1 MEGRDENGERERD
14 KDEESEKKRKRG
26 REREGYDVQRECL
39 AHEQVYLLVTDR
51 YSAPIIEER
60 PTLNSA

>member
-1 MEGRDENGERERD
+1 MEGRDENGERERRRER
-14 KDEESEKKRKRG
+14 KEKEKRD
-26 REREGYDVQRECL
+26 REREGYDVHRECL

-51 YSAPIIEER
+51 YSSPIIEER

>member
-1 MEGRDENGERERD
+1 MEGRDENGERETKRV
-14 KDEESEKKRKRG
+14 KRKGKERQ
-26 REREGYDVQRECL
+26 REREGYDVHRECL